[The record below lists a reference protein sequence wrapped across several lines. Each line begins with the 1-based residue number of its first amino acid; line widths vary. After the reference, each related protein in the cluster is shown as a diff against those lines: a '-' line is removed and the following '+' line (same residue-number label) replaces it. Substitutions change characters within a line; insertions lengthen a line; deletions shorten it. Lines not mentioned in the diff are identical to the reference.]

1 MLRSLVRVLHALAL
15 WGAPLIHLM
24 GSLCLDLTP
33 LAVSPKK
40 YPSEEP
46 YRGHT

>member
-15 WGAPLIHLM
+15 WGVPLIHHSENLI
-24 GSLCLDLTP
+24 LDLSP